1 MEEYTIIES
10 DKKQAHVS
18 LWLYAFDLF
27 FILVWAVVAYGLRN
41 MVAIKLRIP
50 YGIFTMACAIMLT
63 FQSKYNHKRHM
74 FQTILIYLQKD
85 IFVYHP
91 IK

>member
-27 FILVWAVVAYGLRN
+27 FILVWAVVA
-41 MVAIKLRIP
+41 
-50 YGIFTMACAIMLT
+50 
-63 FQSKYNHKRHM
+63 
-74 FQTILIYLQKD
+74 
-85 IFVYHP
+85 
-91 IK
+91 